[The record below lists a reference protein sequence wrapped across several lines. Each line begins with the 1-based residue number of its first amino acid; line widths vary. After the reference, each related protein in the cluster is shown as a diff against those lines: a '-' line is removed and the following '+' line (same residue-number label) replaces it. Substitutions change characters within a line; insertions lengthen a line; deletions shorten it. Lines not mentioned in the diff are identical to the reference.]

1 MAKAVN
7 CHSDDGLNDVCW
19 DPVIYYHPERG
30 TVEHSQPVFAAD
42 ALAGLDQ
49 IA

>member
-1 MAKAVN
+1 MN